1 MKPKIGDGVRSSRGG
16 ALWILH
22 RRTSDPVMIC
32 PRFSCGMADVI
43 FLDSFLISFFC
54 ILLRY
59 SDDDCRSPE
68 DAPFLCFRGGILS
81 AHFPIFSLSIPL
93 YPFVP
98 SPPPSPLFRFLARLR
113 QWRIT
118 RKLWPP
124 RPGFNE
130 AGLSPKEWRA
140 GKALA
145 CARIKAGACLLRL
158 QLLGGE
164 ERKKSGVGPKWAQ
177 GPCRHAN
184 EKKPPETRGPIK
196 DLCVRARTHW
206 LTSASEGI
214 KEATSLGT
222 RFS

>member
-98 SPPPSPLFRFLARLR
+98 SPPPTPSPLFRFLARLR

-164 ERKKSGVGPKWAQ
+164 ERKKIRSRPEMSSGTLPPCKW
-177 GPCRHAN
+177 
-184 EKKPPETRGPIK
+184 
-196 DLCVRARTHW
+196 
-206 LTSASEGI
+206 
-214 KEATSLGT
+214 KEAP
-222 RFS
+222 RDARAH

>member
-68 DAPFLCFRGGILS
+68 DVPFLCFRGGILS
-81 AHFPIFSLSIPL
+81 AHFPVFSLSIPL

-98 SPPPSPLFRFLARLR
+98 SPPPTSSPLFRFLARLR

-164 ERKKSGVGPKWAQ
+164 EGKKIRSRPEMSSGTLPPCKW
-177 GPCRHAN
+177 
-184 EKKPPETRGPIK
+184 
-196 DLCVRARTHW
+196 
-206 LTSASEGI
+206 
-214 KEATSLGT
+214 KEAP
-222 RFS
+222 RDARAH